1 MSLQIDLELH
11 PSVRSEIFF
20 MPVLPTLEAYRRAF
34 SPEIPEVLRDI
45 RHLGFSQERQPV
57 IDEEI
62 RALLPHLEGDWI
74 CACTKKSH
82 AGRRKALRVGVLF
95 SGGPAPGG
103 HSVVAGLFDALQQW
117 NSKSEL
123 IGFLDGPGG
132 LLHDSVKEL
141 RREDIDSARN
151 TGGFSL
157 LGTGRL
163 KIESEKEIS
172 KVADVM
178 RARKLDGLVC
188 IGGDDSNTDAALMA
202 EAFRKMGVEAS
213 VVGVPKTI
221 DGDLQGP
228 DIPISF
234 GFDTACKVYSVT
246 IGNIAKDCLSAQKH
260 YFFLQLMGRA
270 ASHITLECA
279 LRTQPNLAL
288 ISEEIAAREMTF
300 LDVVRDVANLVEDR
314 YKRGRKYGLV
324 LVPEGIIEQ
333 MSDVRELVV
342 ELNDLLAPSGP
353 HAEKFRSHTTV
364 EERVRYAAEN
374 LTESSRQCL
383 SMLPPIIQ
391 EQLVVERDPHGNV
404 QVSQVET
411 ARMLALAVQKE
422 LSNRSVHTGVK
433 VPFAFQTIFCGYEGR
448 SAFPS
453 NFDCAY
459 CYSLG
464 RLSAALIANKM
475 SGYMAAIRE
484 LHKSSAEWVP
494 VAVPL
499 ASLLHFERRVGA
511 RKPVIRKTLV
521 DLSGPVF
528 RHFVDA
534 RGQWRLDDCYLQPGP
549 IQFFGPDALVN
560 ESCLSVAIQ
569 SKANLP

>member
-1 MSLQIDLELH
+1 
-11 PSVRSEIFF
+11 

-34 SPEIPEVLRDI
+34 SPEIPEALRDLL
-45 RHLGFSQERQPV
+45 RLGFVQERQSV

-62 RALLPHLEGDWI
+62 RTLLPHLEGDWI
-74 CACTKKSH
+74 CACAKKLH
-82 AGRRKALRVGVLF
+82 ADRRRALRVGVFF

-103 HSVVAGLFDALQQW
+103 HSVVAGLFDALQKW

-141 RREDIDSARN
+141 RREDIDSVRN
-151 TGGFSL
+151 SGGFSL

-163 KIESEKEIS
+163 KIESEKEIL
-172 KVADVM
+172 KVADVV
-178 RARKLDGLVC
+178 RARQLDGLVC
-188 IGGDDSNTDAALMA
+188 IGGDDSNTDAAFLA
-202 EAFRKMGVEAS
+202 EAFCKMGMQTS

-221 DGDLQGP
+221 DGDLQSP

-234 GFDTACKVYSVT
+234 GFDTACKVYSTT

-260 YFFLQLMGRA
+260 YFFLRLMGRA

-288 ISEEIAAREMTF
+288 ISEEVAAREMTL
-300 LDVVRDVANLVEDR
+300 LDVVRDLANLVEER
-314 YKRGRKYGLV
+314 YKYGRKYGLV

-364 EERVRYAAEN
+364 EERVRYATEN
-374 LTESSRQCL
+374 LTDSSRQCL
-383 SMLPPIIQ
+383 SMLPPITQ

-404 QVSQVET
+404 QVSQIET
-411 ARMLALAVQKE
+411 ARMLSLAVQKE
-422 LSNRSVHTGVK
+422 LSNRAIHTGTK
-433 VPFAFQTIFCGYEGR
+433 VPFAFQTAFCGYEGR

-453 NFDCAY
+453 NFDCTY

-464 RLSAALIANKM
+464 RLSVALIANKM
-475 SGYMAAIRE
+475 TGYMAAIRD
-484 LHKSSAEWVP
+484 LHKPPVEWAP

-528 RHFVDA
+528 RRFADT

-560 ESCLSVAIQ
+560 EPCLSIALR
-569 SKANLP
+569 SKADL

>member
-1 MSLQIDLELH
+1 
-11 PSVRSEIFF
+11 
-20 MPVLPTLEAYRRAF
+20 MPVHATLETYRRAF
-34 SPEIPEVLRDI
+34 SPEIPSALRDI
-45 RHLGFSQERQPV
+45 LHLGFVQERRPSV
-57 IDEEI
+57 DEEI
-62 RALLPHLEGDWI
+62 RTFLPHLEGGWVYT
-74 CACTKKSH
+74 CARKSLS
-82 AGRRKALRVGVLF
+82 ARRKALRIGVLF

-103 HSVVAGLFDALQQW
+103 HSVVAGLFDAMQKW
-117 NSKSEL
+117 NVKSEF
-123 IGFLDGPGG
+123 IGFLDGPSG
-132 LLHDSVKEL
+132 LLHDSAREL
-141 RREDIDSARN
+141 RQQDIDAVRN

-163 KIESEKEIS
+163 KIESEREIAR
-172 KVADVM
+172 VAEVVC
-178 RARKLDGLVC
+178 ARRLDGLVC
-188 IGGDDSNTDAALMA
+188 IGGDDSNTDAALLA
-202 EAFRKMGVEAS
+202 EAFLAMGVKTC
-213 VVGVPKTI
+213 VIGVPKTI
-221 DGDLQGP
+221 DGDLQSP

-260 YFFLQLMGRA
+260 YFFLRLMGRA

-288 ISEEIAAREMTF
+288 ISEEVAAREMTLF
-300 LDVVRDVANLVEDR
+300 DVVRDVANLVEER
-314 YKRGRKYGLV
+314 YGRGRRYGLI

-353 HAEKFRSHTTV
+353 HAEKFQTHTTV
-364 EERVRYAAEN
+364 EERIRYAAEN

-383 SMLPPIIQ
+383 FMLPPIIQ

-404 QVSQVET
+404 QVSQIET

-422 LSNRSVHTGVK
+422 LSNRAIHTGGRI
-433 VPFAFQTIFCGYEGR
+433 PFAFQTGFCGYEGR

-453 NFDCAY
+453 NFDCTY
-459 CYSLG
+459 CYALG

-475 SGYMAAIRE
+475 TGYMAAMRD
-484 LHKSSAEWVP
+484 LHKAPAEWLP

-499 ASLLHFERRVGA
+499 ASLLHFERRFGA

-528 RHFVDA
+528 RRFADVRD
-534 RGQWRLDDCYLQPGP
+534 QWRLDDCYLQPGP
-549 IQFFGPDALVN
+549 MQFFGPDALVN
-560 ESCLSVAIQ
+560 DPCLSISIRSRADFRD
-569 SKANLP
+569 

>member
-1 MSLQIDLELH
+1 
-11 PSVRSEIFF
+11 

-34 SPEIPEVLRDI
+34 SPEVPEELRDI
-45 RHLGFSQERQPV
+45 FHLGFVQERQPV

-62 RALLPHLEGDWI
+62 RTLLPHLGSDWV
-74 CACTKKSH
+74 CKCSKTSH
-82 AGRRKALRVGVLF
+82 TGRRRALRVGVLF

-117 NSKSEL
+117 NLKSEL

-141 RREDIDSARN
+141 RREEIDSVRN
-151 TGGFSL
+151 TGGFFL

-163 KIESEKEIS
+163 KIESEKEIA
-172 KVADVM
+172 KVADVV
-178 RARKLDGLVC
+178 RARQLDGLVC
-188 IGGDDSNTDAALMA
+188 IGGDDSNTDAALLA
-202 EAFRKMGVEAS
+202 EAFRKIGVETS

-221 DGDLQGP
+221 DGDLQSP

-260 YFFLQLMGRA
+260 YFFIQLMGRA

-288 ISEEIAAREMTF
+288 ISEEVAAREMTF
-300 LDVVRDVANLVEDR
+300 LDVVRDVANLVEER
-314 YKRGRKYGLV
+314 YKRGRKHGLI
-324 LVPEGIIEQ
+324 LVPEGIVEQ

-353 HAEKFRSHTTV
+353 HAEKFHSHTTI
-364 EERVRYAAEN
+364 EERVRYASEN

-383 SMLPPIIQ
+383 SMLPSITQ

-404 QVSQVET
+404 QVSQIES

-422 LSNRSVHTGVK
+422 LSNRAVHTGMK
-433 VPFAFQTIFCGYEGR
+433 IPFAFQTAFCGYEGR

-453 NFDCAY
+453 NFDCTY
-459 CYSLG
+459 GYSLG
-464 RLSAALIANKM
+464 RLSAALIANRM
-475 SGYMAAIRE
+475 TGYMAAIRE
-484 LHKSSAEWVP
+484 LHKSPSEWVP

-511 RKPVIRKTLV
+511 RKPVIQKTLV
-521 DLSGPVF
+521 DLSGLVF
-528 RHFVDA
+528 RSFADM
-534 RGQWRLDDCYLQPGP
+534 RNRWRLDDIYLQPGP

-560 ESCLSVAIQ
+560 EPCLSIAIR
-569 SKANLP
+569 SKLDWQ